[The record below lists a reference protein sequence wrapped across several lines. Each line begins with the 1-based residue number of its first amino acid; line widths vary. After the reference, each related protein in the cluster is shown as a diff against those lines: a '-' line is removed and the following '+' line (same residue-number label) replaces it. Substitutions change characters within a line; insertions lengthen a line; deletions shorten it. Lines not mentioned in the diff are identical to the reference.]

1 MVRAFFPG
9 GSESTSCQMNRD
21 KKRFLSRNISS
32 IWTVMSSGKLLP
44 GFSLSLFTLYALVLV
59 VVVIAVFYVPTSY
72 SSGSSEGVNLLILSR
87 IPVSAM
93 TFL

>member
-1 MVRAFFPG
+1 
-9 GSESTSCQMNRD
+9 
-21 KKRFLSRNISS
+21 
-32 IWTVMSSGKLLP
+32 MSSGKLLP

-93 TFL
+93 IFL